1 MPFFDFSQPAGRAV
15 IRRIV
20 IDRKNV
26 FETGTP
32 AERQFPYSWANRLHV
47 VTREAFIH
55 VPLIERHSVVDAT
68 LPLESHPFQVPG
80 GLLGKPLA
88 FIHS

>member
-1 MPFFDFSQPAGRAV
+1 LEDLRGPL
-15 IRRIV
+15 
-20 IDRKNV
+20 
-26 FETGTP
+26 ELGTP
-32 AERQFPYSWANRLHV
+32 FVDRYQAPVRP
-47 VTREAFIH
+47 VTLEAFVH

-68 LPLESHPFQVPG
+68 LPLERHPFQVPG